1 LSKPILL
8 FFLFFAVLSFT
19 STAIQAFSVSA
30 LVTLHDMPLATA
42 STALTAYLLCS
53 AGGIL
58 IGGEIAD
65 RTSRHQLIAAC
76 AFILT
81 AVLCI
86 VIASVNLPLL
96 PLVFAMVA
104 MGLGQGVVRPVRD
117 MLLRAAAPSGS
128 VGKVFGFVSAGIAAG
143 SAIAP
148 IPLGWLLDSGRPEW
162 VFYLIAIF
170 MAVALFTVIVP
181 KEKA

>member
-1 LSKPILL
+1 
-8 FFLFFAVLSFT
+8 
-19 STAIQAFSVSA
+19 
-30 LVTLHDMPLATA
+30 MPVATA
-42 STALTAYLLCS
+42 SAALTAYLLCS

-96 PLVFAMVA
+96 PLVLAMVA

-170 MAVALFTVIVP
+170 MVVALVTVIVP
-181 KEKA
+181 KAKAQP